1 MQWRCDDEKWVSL
14 LIVLAIVV
22 CAIFL
27 FVGLV
32 FPDVIHT
39 SEEET
44 LIFWDSRPV
53 LNILVNPEKSN
64 ILYAGCGF
72 LWRE

>member
-1 MQWRCDDEKWVSL
+1 MMKKWVSL

-53 LNILVNPEKSN
+53 LNILVNPENLTSSMRGVAIFMEK
-64 ILYAGCGF
+64 IIQL
-72 LWRE
+72 